1 MPSNPDDSKEAKEG
15 KLYIVAT
22 PIGNLADI
30 TLRALETLRAA
41 DIIAAE
47 DTRRT
52 RKLLSYFEIH
62 KPTVSY
68 REHNERT
75 RGSDLLDKI
84 ASGKI
89 VALVTD
95 AGTPCISDPGHLLV
109 EAALERGIEPVAVP
123 GPTALISALVVSGL
137 PAQPFVFLG
146 FPPSKGAE
154 RRRFFEKNAKLE
166 MTLILYESP
175 KRLVKTLKD
184 IAENWGDR
192 KLAVARELT
201 KMHEEVFRG
210 RISEA
215 MSHFA
220 GEVRGELALVVE
232 GAATGAVAQPES
244 EQAAESSELSN
255 AECFRQQSLP
265 WKEELKVLLA
275 GGLSSKEAVQAVVRR
290 FSLPR
295 RVVYQAVLEMKKS
308 GMGLLREK

>member
-15 KLYIVAT
+15 KLYIVST

-52 RKLLSYFEIH
+52 RKLLSHFEIH

-68 REHNERT
+68 HEHNERT

-109 EAALERGIEPVAVP
+109 EAALQRGIEPVAVP

-154 RRRFFEKNAKLE
+154 RRRFFEKNAKME
-166 MTLILYESP
+166 MTLIIYESP
-175 KRLVKTLKD
+175 RRLVKTLKD

-210 RISEA
+210 RISQA

-232 GAATGAVAQPES
+232 GATGAVAQPE
-244 EQAAESSELSN
+244 AAQTGENSELPT
-255 AECFRQQSLP
+255 AECFHQQSPP

-275 GGLSSKEAVQAVVRR
+275 GALSSKEAVQAVVRR
-290 FSLPR
+290 FGLPR